1 MFIFLKILKCITLPT
16 LFLLSTE
23 VSNDNWIKNIHINK
37 RFIKCL
43 DLVLDSS
50 MKNHNLI
57 EIIRKSKDYNMILA
71 NVNVGIIKSLFMKL
85 IDNLVDDNLLEKH
98 YRDLKE
104 NVRSHKEINKM
115 TEYESYVYYK
125 YFYKEG

>member
-16 LFLLSTE
+16 LFFLSTV

-43 DLVLDSS
+43 ELELDFS

-71 NVNVGIIKSLFMKL
+71 NVNVGIINFL
-85 IDNLVDDNLLEKH
+85 
-98 YRDLKE
+98 
-104 NVRSHKEINKM
+104 
-115 TEYESYVYYK
+115 T
-125 YFYKEG
+125 